1 MNTLSINILLVEDN
15 PGDAYI
21 IENLLRLTETP
32 EFKITHVDTL
42 AKAVSCSKEQIYD
55 AVLLDLI
62 LPDSLVCLNTLTKMM
77 ETNTCA
83 IVVLTGIEDWEFAIG
98 AVKQGAQDYLIKG
111 QVNQELVVRTIR
123 SSIERS
129 RLLRKLCQ
137 KEQHLK
143 QLNDELRRQNE
154 DLKYLLSI
162 AHTDRLTNLANR
174 YSYEKIFERE
184 WKYAVR
190 NSTSLSVIMID
201 IDYFKIFN
209 DTYGHLQGDHCL
221 YEVAQAIKM
230 ALKRPKDLAIRYG
243 GEEFLTIL
251 PDTNLEG
258 AIVIAETIGKSIKD
272 LKIENLNAEISN
284 LVTVSL
290 GIATIIPHKTM
301 KPKNLIARADQAL
314 YLAKQN
320 GRDRFEVYDESKVL
334 LSDSLSEG
342 FRTGSPKSLFSINS
356 TI

>member
-42 AKAVSCSKEQIYD
+42 AKAVSCSKEQ
-55 AVLLDLI
+55 
-62 LPDSLVCLNTLTKMM
+62 MM

-137 KEQHLK
+137 KEHHLK
-143 QLNDELRRQNE
+143 KLNDELRRQF
-154 DLKYLLSI
+154 
-162 AHTDRLTNLANR
+162 
-174 YSYEKIFERE
+174 FERE